1 MNHTRMDKFGRKRRR
16 LQGLKRRDNWD
27 RLCPVTRWVDPSRP
41 YCRAREKQELR
52 ALFS

>member
-1 MNHTRMDKFGRKRRR
+1 MNHTRMDKFDRKRRR

-27 RLCPVTRWVDPSRP
+27 RLFPVTRWVDPSQP
-41 YCRAREKQELR
+41 YCRAKEKQELR